1 MAGKEKAS
9 QKAKLTGNLI
19 CQIKCNLSFSLAH
32 RRRLS
37 LTSLPCFLPSLSL
50 FAKSFIIV
58 IYLQL
63 KMPNIYLILSI
74 LQFICL
80 PNRSSNKN
88 LPSPPSSTLFPL
100 PGWVTFGRA
109 YRLRLVGKIFNFLP
123 ELSDWK
129 RERGGREREKKGNQN
144 QTNLPGEFKTK
155 VWGWNCWR
163 GFSSRLRSAQ
173 KYGSVLS
180 MAVTMATSN
189 APAYWLPDC
198 LPANEA
204 RLASLP
210 LLLPPPSY
218 SSCCHHDAVSIWK
231 PFCLLYGFAEL
242 KVASPLRLPRFAIV
256 ENFEAWME
264 SPVSLHQPPLP
275 LAFCCTWAE

>member
-1 MAGKEKAS
+1 
-9 QKAKLTGNLI
+9 
-19 CQIKCNLSFSLAH
+19 
-32 RRRLS
+32 
-37 LTSLPCFLPSLSL
+37 
-50 FAKSFIIV
+50 
-58 IYLQL
+58 
-63 KMPNIYLILSI
+63 MPNIYLILSI

-88 LPSPPSSTLFPL
+88 LPLAPIVFLPPL

-109 YRLRLVGKIFNFLP
+109 YRLRLVGNIFNFLP

-129 RERGGREREKKGNQN
+129 RERGGRERKKGNQN

-155 VWGWNCWR
+155 VCSLPAAMLTPVGSWSWCWSWGWNCWR
-163 GFSSRLRSAQ
+163 GISSRLRSAQ

-204 RLASLP
+204 RLANLP
-210 LLLPPPSY
+210 LLLPPFPT
-218 SSCCHHDAVSIWK
+218 
-231 PFCLLYGFAEL
+231 PRRGFYL
-242 KVASPLRLPRFAIV
+242 KTVLFALWICG
-256 ENFEAWME
+256 A
-264 SPVSLHQPPLP
+264 
-275 LAFCCTWAE
+275 